1 MPVLE
6 PARPQPQR
14 PGQDHRHPAVGQVPR
29 PQEEQGR
36 PLPGS
41 QGLHRGGG
49 HQGVQE
55 AAAANPNP
63 QLQDGQ
69 AVGGAR
75 PGQGQSEARGAHH
88 GRGLPGLYCCEWS
101 CVG

>member
-1 MPVLE
+1 MPGLG
-6 PARPQPQR
+6 ASRPQPQR
-14 PGQDHRHPAVGQVPR
+14 PGQDPRHPAVGHVPR

-36 PLPGS
+36 PLPGR

-55 AAAANPNP
+55 AAAVHPHP

-75 PGQGQSEARGAHH
+75 PGQGQPQARGADH